1 MGRISFAATQALS
14 EIIKAERGSIRC
26 AIVEQLR
33 AQGDKLVVYERM
45 EKEALRLYESDY
57 DEVVKTI
64 KRDRHELENEITK
77 ILAQARL
84 VTFAADA
91 CGSKLHPSLLE
102 FDTETRRQLK
112 NIIMNGDPGG
122 I

>member
-112 NIIMNGDPGG
+112 NISMNGDPGG
-122 I
+122 R